1 MINEGGKLNIT
12 APLGRIHHKIR
23 RMVPP
28 GPYSPD
34 REELS
39 KLTPAAL
46 RQRKEDHIISFFHRK
61 MVAYLSFY
69 FWCSNSRN
77 LKAKIPFLH
86 EGKIDLI
93 VTKLKSRRSMREKEF
108 INIDQSFPPG
118 RSSPG
123 GGFSGRAK

>member
-46 RQRKEDHIISFFHRK
+46 RQRKVPEGLALPSARKTISF
-61 MVAYLSFY
+61 LS
-69 FWCSNSRN
+69 
-77 LKAKIPFLH
+77 
-86 EGKIDLI
+86 LI
-93 VTKLKSRRSMREKEF
+93 ERWLPTCLSIF
-108 INIDQSFPPG
+108 GAPILAIL
-118 RSSPG
+118 
-123 GGFSGRAK
+123 